1 MQSSVQQLT
10 VKSQI
15 QIEVEKLKWELKN
28 NYQDMGKYVTP
39 EKTEETVMDFTHD
52 PIYIQKINE
61 IIKIKYY
68 INERLK
74 SRGASEK
81 NNNR

>member
-1 MQSSVQQLT
+1 MLSSVQQLT

-28 NYQDMGKYVTP
+28 KYQDMGKYVTP
-39 EKTEETVMDFTHD
+39 KKTEETVMDFTHD